1 LSTNWLATDLHEKI
15 ETFKIL
21 HANKQVLFTL
31 SMQLC
36 CFSTAQRKKEE
47 RTKKKND
54 MKAMNS

>member
-15 ETFKIL
+15 ETFKNL

-31 SMQLC
+31 SFQLC
-36 CFSTAQRKKEE
+36 YFSIAQRKRKEE
-47 RTKKKND
+47 RKKN

>member
-15 ETFKIL
+15 ETFKNL
-21 HANKQVLFTL
+21 HANKQVLFTQ

-36 CFSTAQRKKEE
+36 CFSIAQRKRKEQ
-47 RTKKKND
+47 RRKN